1 MHSNNTPSFP
11 FLCFVIGSSGME
23 HTMFVKKLAEVDSS
37 RDYIIIVDR
46 SASMK
51 LKGRWQE
58 AEEACKVLCSQACK
72 CDADGI
78 TLYFFSSHS
87 KTSKGETPAF
97 TKYENV
103 ATGEEVMKQ
112 FQSKN
117 NEPHGGTDLVTVF
130 KDAFVS
136 LDGKSLS
143 ILVITDGM
151 PDEPAEVSE
160 LIKETA
166 NSMTKP
172 DDILVTIIQVG
183 DDDKADE
190 YLNELD
196 EGLEKLGCK
205 HDIIDVISHKMML
218 EELNAHGGKFSK
230 VIETCVAKAEETV
243 KVTLP
248 PVPPSEL
255 EQPAAARVV
264 DASDADLAA
273 AAARKAQE
281 EADEAETMRIE
292 QEAAQTAEAA
302 GIKAEQEAAA
312 KLKAEEEE
320 ATARKAAEDEA
331 ARIKAEQEAEAARLK
346 AEEDARLVAEEEARQ
361 KAEQE
366 ALEAALRRDAMQE
379 SMGGLSDAQ
388 VKFQNEWDSTIS
400 SRSSNEKKC
409 EDDRKTSAANDL
421 KRVGEQN
428 KIKLASKKD
437 SNRTAEQVYLENIES
452 DADNDNEWERVLKLI
467 NSSQEPSTSGK
478 ESKSDVNR
486 MKSLFIQLKSDPPV
500 PRLSAGN
507 KN

>member
-1 MHSNNTPSFP
+1 MADEAAFNK
-11 FLCFVIGSSGME
+11 GME

-103 ATGEEVMKQ
+103 ATGEDVMKQ

-117 NEPHGGTDLVTVF
+117 NEPHGGTDLVTVL

-230 VIETCVAKAEETV
+230 VIETCVAKAEETI
-243 KVTLP
+243 KATLP
-248 PVPPSEL
+248 PVPPSVL
-255 EQPAAARVV
+255 EQPPAAPVV
-264 DASDADLAA
+264 DASDADLAAAAA

-292 QEAAQTAEAA
+292 QEAAQAAEAA
-302 GIKAEQEAAA
+302 RIKAEQEAAA
-312 KLKAEEEE
+312 KLKSEEEE

-346 AEEDARLVAEEEARQ
+346 AEEDARLAAEEEARQ

-366 ALEAALRRDAMQE
+366 ALEAAQRRDAMQE
-379 SMGGLSDAQ
+379 SMGGLSEAQ

-409 EDDRKTSAANDL
+409 EDDRKTSAADDL

-467 NSSQEPSTSGK
+467 NTSQEPSTSGK